1 MVSELEKQRLANI
14 ERNQKLLHD
23 FQLQEL
29 SNAAFGG
36 APKSKKPASQRS
48 VKTKREKRSPVPELP
63 RRKSRRLEGVK
74 IEDEYDVAKTQF
86 EQQVKEKE
94 ERDRSRKEGEI
105 KLQQVVEEGK
115 WDQALEILGGF
126 GSKLSQGDFFETM
139 PITDKTLAAVRDEF
153 THLTLDDRDIKL
165 THERIYS
172 IAFHP
177 SAERPMVLAGDK
189 LGELGIWDASK
200 PEDEGVLN
208 FQTHTRSIATIIVDP
223 NKTNCVYTASYDGSV
238 RKLELPAA
246 KSTEAFVYDSDPR
259 DPVGVSDIAL
269 VDSNTLYYTTLQGD
283 FGVADLR
290 GSKQKPAQE
299 LHEKKIGG
307 FALNPMNSTQIATA
321 SLDRT
326 LKVWDLRYTKAEL
339 YGHYDSRL
347 SVSAASWN
355 TAGQIV
361 CNGYDDTVNI
371 FDIPSEKWP
380 KHVEDQDLHPSVRLK
395 HNCQT
400 GRWVSIL
407 KARWHERPRDGI
419 QKFAIGNMK
428 RFIDVY
434 SGTGQQIAHLDG
446 YGMSA
451 VPAVVQF
458 HRTEN
463 WVVGGTA
470 SGKINL
476 FMPQDNETKELKEES
491 KDTQVKEEE

>member
-1 MVSELEKQRLANI
+1 MVSELEKQRQANI
-14 ERNQKLLHD
+14 ERNQKLLRD

-29 SNAAFGG
+29 SNAAFGST
-36 APKSKKPASQRS
+36 AKPKKPASQKS
-48 VKTKREKRSPVPELP
+48 VKAVRDKKKSTPELP

-74 IEDEYDVAKTQF
+74 IEDEYDVAKAQF
-86 EQQVKEKE
+86 EQEVKQKE

-115 WDQALEILGGF
+115 WEQALDILGSF
-126 GSKLSQGDFFETM
+126 GSKLSQGDFFDSI
-139 PITDKTLAAVRDEF
+139 PVTDKSLAAARDEF
-153 THLTLDDRDIKL
+153 ASLTLDDRDIKI

-177 SAERPMVLAGDK
+177 SAEKPMVLAGDK
-189 LGELGIWDASK
+189 IGELGIWDTSK
-200 PEDEGVLN
+200 PDDEGVLS
-208 FQTHTRSIATIIVDP
+208 FQSHSRSIATIIVDP
-223 NKTNCVYTASYDGSV
+223 ENPNRVYTASYDGSI

-246 KSTEAFVYDSDPR
+246 KSTEVFFESNPH
-259 DPVGVSDIAL
+259 DPVGVSDMAL
-269 VDSNTLYYTTLQGD
+269 VDANTLYYTTLQGD
-283 FGVADLR
+283 FGVVDMR
-290 GSKQKPAQE
+290 TSTQKPAQE

-307 FALNPMNSTQIATA
+307 FALNPMNSNQIATA

-326 LKVWDLRYTKAEL
+326 LKVWDLRNDKAEL

-361 CNGYDDTVNI
+361 CNGYDDTVNVL
-371 FDIPSEKWP
+371 DIPSEWDT
-380 KHVEDQDLHPSVRLK
+380 VEDVELHPSVRIK

-419 QKFAIGNMK
+419 QKFTIGNMK
-428 RFIDVY
+428 RYIDVY
-434 SGTGQQIAHLDG
+434 SSTGQQIGHLDG

-463 WVVGGTA
+463 WLVGGTA

-476 FMPQDNETKELKEES
+476 FMPSDVKNEV
-491 KDTQVKEEE
+491 KDE